1 MTSNPTS
8 ALDKLTV
15 SVKEVQDY
23 MEVTRSTIQTAQCH
37 ISLMS
42 ARLEWID
49 TDDTGSSK
57 ANPQKVV
64 SELELALKQAQLKEA
79 KAQLYGEKTENA
91 LAEAL
96 DDLGAAKTEV
106 ARLESLLNE
115 AQKKSGI
122 TTTNLWSLI

>member
-23 MEVTRSTIQTAQCH
+23 MEVTRSTIQTAQYH

-57 ANPQKVV
+57 QIRRKWCQN
-64 SELELALKQAQLKEA
+64 
-79 KAQLYGEKTENA
+79 
-91 LAEAL
+91 
-96 DDLGAAKTEV
+96 
-106 ARLESLLNE
+106 
-115 AQKKSGI
+115 
-122 TTTNLWSLI
+122 WSWR